1 MMNTNTEIEMTTMRP
16 IDRWFANYS
25 ADHVNVTNQKIHYI
39 AVPLILWS
47 VTALLWCIPVPGTW
61 FGPGLWAALPAYAA
75 WMFYNRA
82 SRPIGY
88 GMLAILFI
96 MLCADWWLFGYLGR
110 IALLQIAISVFVL
123 AWIAQFIGHKIEG
136 KKPSFLTDLVYLLI
150 GPAWI
155 LGKVYR
161 KLGLKF

>member
-1 MMNTNTEIEMTTMRP
+1 MNANTELETTRERP
-16 IDRWFANYS
+16 IDRWFDSYS
-25 ADHVNVTNQKIHYI
+25 GDHVNGANQKIHYV

-47 VTALLWCIPVPGTW
+47 VTAVLWCIPVPGTL
-61 FGPGLWAALPAYAA
+61 FGTGLWAALAAYGA

-88 GMLAILFI
+88 GMLATLFF
-96 MLCADWWLFGYLGR
+96 MLCANWWLFGFLGSR
-110 IALLQIAISVFVL
+110 GMLQLAVAVFAL
-123 AWIAQFIGHKIEG
+123 AWIAQFVGHKIEG

-155 LGKVYR
+155 LSKVYR
-161 KLGLKF
+161 KIGLKY